1 MIFDI
6 LKINFLPFNVALT
19 SSKLFIVLR
28 FEANFQSNLRDTLIA
43 KIKRGKNEMSKIR
56 TTFNSNHF
64 VENGK
69 FSFRN
74 FHSFRDALIVKT
86 KAKLRIIESLEFP
99 KTQRGEDTRKQSQI
113 KRKRL

>member
-6 LKINFLPFNVALT
+6 VKINFLPFNVALT
-19 SSKLFIVLR
+19 IVKIIYR

-74 FHSFRDALIVKT
+74 FHSFRDALIVKSET
-86 KAKLRIIESLEFP
+86 KNHRITRIPENPL
-99 KTQRGEDTRKQSQI
+99 QRGEDTRKQSQI

>member
-1 MIFDI
+1 
-6 LKINFLPFNVALT
+6 
-19 SSKLFIVLR
+19 
-28 FEANFQSNLRDTLIA
+28 
-43 KIKRGKNEMSKIR
+43 MSKIR
-56 TTFNSNHF
+56 TFNSNHF

-74 FHSFRDALIVKT
+74 FHSFRDALIVKI

-99 KTQRGEDTRKQSQI
+99 KTRRGEDTRKQSQI